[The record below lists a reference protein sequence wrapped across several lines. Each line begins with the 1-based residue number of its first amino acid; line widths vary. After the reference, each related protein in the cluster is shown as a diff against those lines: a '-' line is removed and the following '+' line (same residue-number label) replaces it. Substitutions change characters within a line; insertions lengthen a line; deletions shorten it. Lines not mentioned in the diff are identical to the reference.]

1 MRHKNLKNQ
10 VKIQEALA
18 KKANNPYLRIIPEN
32 AKIFQKNKKIEI
44 HNNVRNK
51 KSIFTN
57 LESQNQNFKREKE
70 IQFLTT
76 IPSKM
81 VRLDLPEAG
90 SFNAGILDLGNKIL
104 CVYRSNEYEFVAC
117 FLNYEYKVINNFYYK
132 FKMYGVTDPR
142 IIRTP
147 DNKVLMS
154 YSMKFDNCNAES
166 IAGTI
171 IMDLSKSD
179 TEIFEAE
186 TIRISPKE
194 IVRRQKNWMPFV
206 HEKKLYFIANIH
218 PHEIYEVHTG
228 SIIKSE
234 KKYVTSFKNKWFMQT
249 GLRGNTN
256 AVILPDGNY
265 LTTFHTVARNKNLH
279 YYDNGFYIFEGKPP
293 FVVTHMSE
301 KTYLK
306 AEDATEPHYRK
317 SGLILCAFP
326 VGMILKDNKVIISYG
341 DNDSCV
347 KILESSLDDVMSMM
361 VKVNDK

>member
-1 MRHKNLKNQ
+1 MKNRKIANNDYIKRKINQ
-10 VKIQEALA
+10 SLQKKIILNVKIPI
-18 KKANNPYLRIIPEN
+18 KTPK
-32 AKIFQKNKKIEI
+32 KIF
-44 HNNVRNK
+44 
-51 KSIFTN
+51 
-57 LESQNQNFKREKE
+57 LESHNHDCKRKKGSP
-70 IQFLTT
+70 FLTT
-76 IPSKM
+76 IPSKII
-81 VRLDLPEAG
+81 RLDLPEAG

-104 CVYRSNEYEFVAC
+104 CVYRSNEYEFIAC
-117 FLNYEYKVINNFYYK
+117 FLNYEYKVIDDFYYK

-142 IIRTP
+142 IIKTP
-147 DNKVLMS
+147 DNKVFMS
-154 YSMKFDNCNAES
+154 YSMKFDNCNIES

-179 TEIFEAE
+179 TEIFEDKI
-186 TIRISPKE
+186 IRISPKE
-194 IVRRQKNWMPFV
+194 IVSRQKNWMPFV

-228 SIIKSE
+228 SVIKSQ
-234 KKYVTSFKNKWFMQT
+234 KKYITSFKNKWFIQT

-256 AVILPDGNY
+256 AVLLPNGNY
-265 LTTFHTVARNKNLH
+265 LTTFHTVERDGNLH
-279 YYDNGFYIFEGKPP
+279 YYDNGFYIFQGKPP
-293 FVVTHMSE
+293 FTITHMSE

>member
-1 MRHKNLKNQ
+1 MKNRKISNNDYIKRKINQSLQKNT
-10 VKIQEALA
+10 IL
-18 KKANNPYLRIIPEN
+18 N
-32 AKIFQKNKKIEI
+32 AKIPTKISKKI
-44 HNNVRNK
+44 
-51 KSIFTN
+51 F
-57 LESQNQNFKREKE
+57 LESHNHDFKRKKE
-70 IQFLTT
+70 STFLTT
-76 IPSKM
+76 IKSKII
-81 VRLDLPEAG
+81 RIDFPQAG

-104 CVYRSNEYEFVAC
+104 CVYRSNEYEFIAC
-117 FLNYEYKVINNFYYK
+117 FLNYEYKVIDDFYYK

-154 YSMKFDNCNAES
+154 YSMKFDNCNTES

-179 TEIFEAE
+179 TEIFEDK

-194 IVRRQKNWMPFV
+194 IAGRQKNWMPFV

-228 SIIKSE
+228 SIIKSQ
-234 KKYVTSFKNKWFMQT
+234 KKYITSFKNKWFMQT

-256 AVILPDGNY
+256 AVLLPNDNY
-265 LTTFHTVARNKNLH
+265 LTTFHTVARDRNLH

-293 FVVTHMSE
+293 FKITHMSE

-326 VGMILKDNKVIISYG
+326 VGMILKENKVVISYG

-347 KILESSLDDVMSMM
+347 KILESSLDDVMKMM
-361 VKVNDK
+361 VEV

>member
-1 MRHKNLKNQ
+1 MKNRKIANSDYIKRKINQ
-10 VKIQEALA
+10 SLQKKIILNVKTP
-18 KKANNPYLRIIPEN
+18 NIISK
-32 AKIFQKNKKIEI
+32 KIF
-44 HNNVRNK
+44 
-51 KSIFTN
+51 
-57 LESQNQNFKREKE
+57 LESHNQNYDRKKE
-70 IQFLTT
+70 SPFLTP
-76 IPSKM
+76 IPSKII
-81 VRLDLPEAG
+81 RLDLPESG

-104 CVYRSNEYEFVAC
+104 CVYRPNEYEFVAC
-117 FLNYEYKVINNFYYK
+117 FLNYEYKVIDDFYYK

-154 YSMKFDNCNAES
+154 YSIKFDNYNVES

-171 IMDLSKSD
+171 IMDLNKSD
-179 TEIFEAE
+179 HEIFEDK

-194 IVRRQKNWMPFV
+194 ITSRQKNWMPFV
-206 HEKKLYFIANIH
+206 HEKKLYFIANIY

-228 SIIKSE
+228 SVIKSQ
-234 KKYVTSFKNKWFMQT
+234 KKYITSFKNKWFIQT

-256 AVILPDGNY
+256 AVLLPNGNY
-265 LTTFHTVARNKNLH
+265 LTTFHTVARDGNLH
-279 YYDNGFYIFEGKPP
+279 YYDNGFYIFQGKPP
-293 FVVTHMSE
+293 FTITHMSE

-347 KILESSLDDVMSMM
+347 KILESSLDNVMSMM

>member
-1 MRHKNLKNQ
+1 MKNRKIANSDYIKRKINQ
-10 VKIQEALA
+10 SLQKKTILNVKIP
-18 KKANNPYLRIIPEN
+18 NRISK
-32 AKIFQKNKKIEI
+32 KIF
-44 HNNVRNK
+44 
-51 KSIFTN
+51 
-57 LESQNQNFKREKE
+57 LESHNHDCKRKKE
-70 IQFLTT
+70 SPFLTT
-76 IPSKM
+76 IPSKII
-81 VRLDLPEAG
+81 RLDLPETG

-104 CVYRSNEYEFVAC
+104 CVYRSNEYEFIAC
-117 FLNYEYKVINNFYYK
+117 FLNYEYKVIDDFYYK

-154 YSMKFDNCNAES
+154 YSMKFDNCNTES

-179 TEIFEAE
+179 TEIFEDK

-194 IVRRQKNWMPFV
+194 IISRQKNWMPFV

-228 SIIKSE
+228 SIIKSQ
-234 KKYVTSFKNKWFMQT
+234 KKYITSFKNKWFMQT

-256 AVILPDGNY
+256 AVLLPNGNY
-265 LTTFHTVARNKNLH
+265 LTTFHTVARDRNLH

-293 FVVTHMSE
+293 FKITHMSE

-326 VGMILKDNKVIISYG
+326 VGMILKENKVVISYG

-361 VKVNDK
+361 VEV

>member
-1 MRHKNLKNQ
+1 MKNRKIANSDYIKRKINQ
-10 VKIQEALA
+10 SLQ
-18 KKANNPYLRIIPEN
+18 
-32 AKIFQKNKKIEI
+32 KKII
-44 HNNVRNK
+44 LNVKTPK
-51 KSIFTN
+51 KKPKKIL
-57 LESQNQNFKREKE
+57 LESHNHDFKRKKE
-70 IQFLTT
+70 SPFLTT
-76 IPSKM
+76 IPSKII
-81 VRLDLPEAG
+81 RLDLPESG

-104 CVYRSNEYEFVAC
+104 CVYRPNEYEFVAC
-117 FLNYEYKVINNFYYK
+117 FLNYEYKVIDDFYYK

-154 YSMKFDNCNAES
+154 YSMRFDKQNNES

-179 TEIFEAE
+179 IEIFEDK

-194 IVRRQKNWMPFV
+194 IVGRQKNWMPFV

-218 PHEIYEVHTG
+218 PHEIYEVHTE
-228 SIIKSE
+228 SIIKSQ
-234 KKYVTSFKNKWFMQT
+234 KKYITSFEKKWFMQT

-256 AVILPDGNY
+256 AVLLPNGNY
-265 LTTFHTVARNKNLH
+265 LTTFHTVARDRNLH

-293 FVVTHMSE
+293 FKITHMSE

-326 VGMILKDNKVIISYG
+326 VGMILKENKVVISYG

-361 VKVNDK
+361 VEVN